1 MTTGERIRELRLKQG
16 LSQGKLGD
24 FVGCSG
30 QVISNIER
38 GYTGS
43 NSDVI
48 GRIAAHFHVPAGYLL
63 GLSDV
68 NWRPDNNGSDPA
80 IISARIKS
88 RLDELGIQQGV
99 LQIRSGIPP
108 VDFEAYCA
116 GEARPDVAAL
126 AAMAKALETTIDY
139 LIGSSIY
146 PTAVMSEDEEDMV
159 LYFRAMSKSEKRI
172 YMGML
177 EGRNFKIQ
185 GN

>member
-48 GRIAAHFHVPAGYLL
+48 GR
-63 GLSDV
+63 
-68 NWRPDNNGSDPA
+68 RPDNNGSDPA

-126 AAMAKALETTIDY
+126 AALAKALETTIDY